1 MAIRSAVKTIVV
13 NKGRILLIK
22 YVSESDFVHYELPGG
37 GQEQF
42 EALEET
48 ARREF
53 FEETGYQINIDRFV
67 ALAEEIFLDKEIRE
81 NYPNYAHRI
90 LHIFQGEII
99 SEDLTIEKEI
109 VYDKNQV
116 GCEWIPIEKVSDVYL
131 IPKPVKDRLSEIIN
145 SKSPIYLG
153 TSYEAINLS

>member
-1 MAIRSAVKTIVV
+1 MAIRSAVKSIVV
-13 NKGRILLIK
+13 SKGCILLIK
-22 YVSESDFVHYELPGG
+22 YISESGFVHYELPGG

-42 EALEET
+42 EAMEET

-53 FEETGYQINIDRFV
+53 CEETGYQIKIDRFA
-67 ALAEEIFLDKEIRE
+67 ALAEEIFLDEELRE

-99 SEDLTIEKEI
+99 SEDLSIEKEI

-116 GCEWIPIEKVSDVYL
+116 GCEWMPIERVSDVYL
-131 IPKPVKDRLSEIIN
+131 IPRPVKDRLSEIIN
-145 SKSPIYLG
+145 SKSPVYLS
-153 TSYEAINLS
+153 TSYEAINLN